1 MKLDLILKTNQ
12 DEINLAR
19 HPVSLFE
26 FRLDI
31 SFKLYRK
38 KTRSE
43 QSAGIAMEATRFQLV
58 IC

>member
-1 MKLDLILKTNQ
+1 M
-12 DEINLAR
+12 
-19 HPVSLFE
+19 SLFE

-58 IC
+58 ICYVRMDGKMSV